1 MKTSQL
7 KKFYNG
13 LLVFAVINLLI
24 LFVIFQNPDFVF
36 RPNAFVNY
44 GPLFLKAYGLTL
56 GISVIS
62 LITSFILGIVL
73 FLMSISKHLFFNY
86 LYETYTQVAL
96 GVPLLVHVIVIY
108 FFFTSAIGIK
118 SPIVAGICILSGYI
132 SAYFAKTFQGAY
144 NAIDE
149 QQFKIMHILGLPKH
163 VQMRK
168 IIMPQILT
176 NTLPTLTSHF
186 SLLVKSTALL
196 SLISV
201 PEFTQY
207 INIFNS
213 QTFEFVT
220 GYMTLAIGYLLITI
234 PLSFLAKWFSQ
245 KVEVTR
251 L

>member
-1 MKTSQL
+1 MDTL
-7 KKFYNG
+7 KLKRFYNA
-13 LLVFAVINLLI
+13 LLVFAVINLLV
-24 LFVIFQNPDFVF
+24 LFVIYQNPDFILKPSVLF
-36 RPNAFVNY
+36 DYA
-44 GPLFLKAYGLTL
+44 PLLLRAYGLTI
-56 GISVIS
+56 GISMIS
-62 LITSFILGIVL
+62 LFISFILGMLL
-73 FLMSISKHLFFNY
+73 FLMSISNKLFLKY

-132 SAYFAKTFQGAY
+132 SAYFAKTFDGAY
-144 NAIDE
+144 HAIDE
-149 QQFKIMHILGLPKH
+149 QQFKIMHILGLPH
-163 VQMRK
+163 TIQMKK

-176 NTLPTLTSHF
+176 HTLPTLTSHF

-201 PEFTQY
+201 PEFTQF

-220 GYMTLAIGYLLITI
+220 GYIILAIGYLLITI
-234 PLSFLAKWFSQ
+234 PLSFLAKWLSR
-245 KVEVTR
+245 KVEVKPS
-251 L
+251 